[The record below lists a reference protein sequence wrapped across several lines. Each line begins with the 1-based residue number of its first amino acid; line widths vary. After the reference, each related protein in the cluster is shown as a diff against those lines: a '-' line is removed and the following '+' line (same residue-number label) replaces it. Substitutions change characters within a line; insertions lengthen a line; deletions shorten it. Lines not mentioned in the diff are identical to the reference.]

1 LEITPLKLKVRKS
14 NFDLYKSI
22 TSSEFDFTEND
33 VIVISSKYCAM
44 SEGSVLALDKVKT
57 TSKARLMRTSY
68 QIDERL
74 AEIILREADY
84 VFKGV
89 PGFLLSV
96 KDGILAPNAGID
108 KSNVPRGHV
117 VLYPDRPFETADK
130 LRKQFLVHKGVN
142 VRIVVADSRLMP
154 GRIGTVGI
162 AIACSGFEP
171 VEDLRGSKD
180 LFGKV
185 LRVSLKAVADSIA
198 TIGVSAMGESN
209 ESTPA
214 IVLRGVIAVP
224 TDRKLSWRDMAIDP
238 EIDLYLRGLRH

>member
-1 LEITPLKLKVRKS
+1 MIPLKLKVRKC

-33 VIVISSKYCAM
+33 VIVISSKYCAI
-44 SEGSVLALDKVKT
+44 SEGSVLALDKVKA
-57 TSKARLMRTSY
+57 TSKAKLMRTSC

-74 AEIILREADY
+74 VEIILREADY

-108 KSNVPRGHV
+108 KSNVPRGHI
-117 VLYPDRPFETADK
+117 VLYPNRPFETADK
-130 LRKQFLVHKGVN
+130 LRRQFLVHKGLN

-171 VEDLRGSKD
+171 AEDLRGSKD

-185 LRVSLKAVADSIA
+185 LRVSIKAVADSIA

-214 IVLRGVIAVP
+214 IVLRGVIVVP
-224 TDRKLSWRDMAIDP
+224 TDRKISWRDMAIDP
-238 EIDLYLRGLRH
+238 ELDLYQRGLRH

>member
-1 LEITPLKLKVRKS
+1 MPLKLKVRKS
-14 NFDLYKSI
+14 SFDLFRSI
-22 TSSEFDFTEND
+22 TCSEFHFTEDD
-33 VIVISSKYCAM
+33 VLVISSKYCSM
-44 SEGSVLALDKVKT
+44 SEGSVLALDNVKPR
-57 TSKARLMRTSY
+57 SKARSMRTLY
-68 QIDERL
+68 QMNERL
-74 AEIILREADY
+74 AEIVLREADY
-84 VFKGV
+84 VFEGV

-108 KSNVPRGHV
+108 KSNVPRGRV
-117 VLYPDRPFETADK
+117 VLYPNRPFETADK
-130 LRKQFLVHKGVN
+130 LRRQFLVHKAVN
-142 VRIVVADSRLMP
+142 VKILIADSRLMP

-185 LRVSLKAVADSIA
+185 LRVSIKAVADSLA
-198 TIGVSAMGESN
+198 TMAVSAMGEGN

-214 IVLRGVIAVP
+214 VVLRGVGVVP

-238 EIDLYLRGLRH
+238 ELDLYLRGLCH